1 MVILFYK
8 QDCLTSSFFC
18 CKLAKDNESSKTNF
32 NENKIMIK
40 HQANF
45 AYNFLMLEVH

>member
-1 MVILFYK
+1 MNQAELIL
-8 QDCLTSSFFC
+8 
-18 CKLAKDNESSKTNF
+18 

-45 AYNFLMLEVH
+45 AYNFLMLEMR